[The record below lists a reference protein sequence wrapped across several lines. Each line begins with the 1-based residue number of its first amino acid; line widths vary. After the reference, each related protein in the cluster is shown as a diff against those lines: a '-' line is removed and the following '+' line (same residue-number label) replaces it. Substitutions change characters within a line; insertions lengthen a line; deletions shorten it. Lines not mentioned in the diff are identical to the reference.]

1 MTAQIPQPG
10 RESANV
16 ILDAIT
22 AHDPDA
28 PSLESMNLALS
39 RLADVEDAYRVTV
52 GEDDDVSLDLSNLVG
67 GAMVAMSRLVQLV
80 SEADNVSREEVIS
93 DLREW
98 LG

>member
-1 MTAQIPQPG
+1 MTAQIPRPG
-10 RESANV
+10 REAANV

-28 PSLESMNLALS
+28 PSVDVMNLALA
-39 RLADVEDAYRVTV
+39 RLGEVEDAYRVTMN
-52 GEDDDVSLDLSNLVG
+52 DDDEATLDLSNLVG
-67 GAMVAMSRLVQLV
+67 GTMVAMSRLVQLV
-80 SEADNVSREEVIS
+80 SEAEGVSREEVIS